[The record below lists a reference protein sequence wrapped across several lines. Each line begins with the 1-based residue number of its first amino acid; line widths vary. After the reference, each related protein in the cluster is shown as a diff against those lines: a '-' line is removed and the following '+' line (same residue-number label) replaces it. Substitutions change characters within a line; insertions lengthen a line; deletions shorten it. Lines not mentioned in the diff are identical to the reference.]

1 VFLQAVQSQAGK
13 TNKTADF
20 KGIPANLTIT
30 HTKHH
35 RLIIL
40 TLHSLMMTK
49 KPNSANA
56 DDLVS
61 KPNFDCETFI

>member
-1 VFLQAVQSQAGK
+1 M
-13 TNKTADF
+13 
-20 KGIPANLTIT
+20 IT